1 MDRLN
6 EALNEK
12 GEIYTLI
19 ENRYIYSRL
28 SPETVG
34 ELVAYHYGIATVQS
48 CVFYLCGLHENYFI
62 QTNKDKYFVRI
73 YRNDWR
79 NPEEINFELELLN
92 YLKEKKEPVSS
103 PLETKTNKLLF
114 EVGSPEGEKIGALFT
129 YVEGEPLK
137 QEITINES
145 KLLGRS
151 VASIHNQTKDF
162 TTEYKRKNLDLEYLV
177 KRSLKVIEPF
187 LTIEQKN
194 YLTLVQEKIETKI
207 SQLVTEKTELVACT
221 GDVNTRNFH
230 ITKNNKITLFD
241 FDQCGYGQRAFEI
254 GKFFSSQH
262 FHKSKKEITQAFLQG
277 YESVY
282 KLSIEEKKAIHYF
295 EIASVLWVM
304 SIRVDNVN
312 KVGHMTLGSEY
323 WVQRIGIIE
332 ELQAS
337 NKHFNLTG

>member
-1 MDRLN
+1 MFKGFSTASLD
-6 EALNEK
+6 EK

-19 ENRYIYSRL
+19 ENQYIYSRL
-28 SPETVG
+28 SPKTVG
-34 ELVAYHYGIATVQS
+34 ELVAYHYDIATVQS
-48 CVFYLCGLHENYFI
+48 CVFYLCGLHDNYFI
-62 QTNKDKYFVRI
+62 QTSKDKYFVRI

-103 PLETKTNKLLF
+103 PLETKNNKLLF
-114 EVGSPEGEKIGALFT
+114 EVGSPEGERIGALFT
-129 YVEGEPLK
+129 YAEGEPLK
-137 QEITINES
+137 QEITTNES

-151 VASIHNQTKDF
+151 IASIHNQTKDF
-162 TTEYKRKNLDLEYLV
+162 TTEYKRKNLDLEHLV

-207 SQLVTEKTELVACT
+207 SQLVTEKTELVVCT
-221 GDVNTRNFH
+221 GDVNPRNFH
-230 ITKNNKITLFD
+230 LTKNNKITLFD

-254 GKFFSSQH
+254 GKFFSSLH
-262 FHKSKKEITQAFLQG
+262 FHKTKKEIMQAFLLG

-282 KLSIEEKKAIHYF
+282 KLSIEEKKVIPYF

-304 SIRVDNVN
+304 SIRADNVN
-312 KVGHMTLGSEY
+312 KVGYFALGSEY
-323 WVQRIGIIE
+323 WTQRIGIIE
-332 ELQAS
+332 ELTS
-337 NKHFNLTG
+337 V